1 MNFRSSNLLRSAN
14 QETTSNSDSNESE
27 YSNPFD
33 LNGGQFFNLEKR
45 NELIQRNKDDA
56 MEFDDKNDG
65 TDVRINNKLRNIIG
79 NLRSRFA
86 NIASIS
92 ENPELLN
99 NADTYSLNYMKDNS
113 NIHSLLNQNAD
124 SSQQALSR
132 FHINFL
138 N

>member
-1 MNFRSSNLLRSAN
+1 
-14 QETTSNSDSNESE
+14 
-27 YSNPFD
+27 
-33 LNGGQFFNLEKR
+33 
-45 NELIQRNKDDA
+45 